1 MAVRRLTEVD
11 RDAMERLLRQDPVQN
26 LFLLG
31 VLEAQ
36 PVHSAHWYGVADAGA
51 PRALIA
57 LFPGRLV
64 VPWCPDVA
72 DAVALA
78 RRIPASAHA
87 RMIVGPRDACDAIW
101 SVWGTKAAPACHFD
115 QRLYTCAK
123 PSSEPQDTGVRLAT
137 LADQTEVMRNA
148 RAMEIEDL
156 GRDPATE
163 DPGSF
168 ANSTVDRIHDG
179 RTWVSGPLGSIV
191 FQVSVGTRSDHG
203 CQVGGTWVP
212 IEQRGR
218 GVATRAM
225 RTVTARLLLQH
236 PIVTLHVNE
245 ANTPAVSAY
254 ERAGYHRG
262 AAYRLIRID

>member
-1 MAVRRLTEVD
+1 VSVRRLTEVD
-11 RDAMERLLRQDPVQN
+11 RDVMERLLLQDPVQN

-36 PVHSAHWYGVADAGA
+36 PVHRAHWYGVADAGA

-64 VPWCPDVA
+64 VPWCPDAA
-72 DAVALA
+72 DAATIA

-101 SVWGTKAAPACHFD
+101 SVWRTKTAPACHFD
-115 QRLYTCAK
+115 QRLYTCGT
-123 PSSEPQDTGVRLAT
+123 PSPEPHDDQVRLAT
-137 LADQTEVMRNA
+137 LADQTDVMRNA

-156 GRDPATE
+156 GRDPVTE
-163 DPGSF
+163 DPSSF
-168 ANSTVDRIHDG
+168 ANSTVDRINDG
-179 RTWVSGPLGSIV
+179 RTWVSGAPGAIC
-191 FQVSVGTRSDHG
+191 FQVSVGTRTGQG
-203 CQVGGTWVP
+203 CQVGGTWVSP
-212 IEQRGR
+212 KLRGQ
-218 GVATRAM
+218 GIATRAM
-225 RTVTARLLLQH
+225 RAVTARLLLQH
-236 PIVTLHVNE
+236 PLVTLHVNE